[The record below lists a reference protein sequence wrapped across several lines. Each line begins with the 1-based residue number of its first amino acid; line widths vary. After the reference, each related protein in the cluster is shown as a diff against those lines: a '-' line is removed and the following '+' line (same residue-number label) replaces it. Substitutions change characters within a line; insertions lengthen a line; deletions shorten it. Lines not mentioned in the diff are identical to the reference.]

1 MIIKRGI
8 NVHRFCEGFG
18 VKVLPNHQAKEP
30 RPPNVIYGGRTIARM
45 LRRKGPDHTGLVLL
59 CIQASDPA
67 CLYGDVIFAVSQ
79 FLRTHTDVLG
89 GRQGAIGAFQ
99 TIDIARL
106 RSRAQRL
113 ARSEGEH
120 MTKSTAAL
128 SIVIA
133 DAILGE
139 EAA

>member
-1 MIIKRGI
+1 MIIERGI
-8 NVHRFCEGFG
+8 NVHRFCEGYG
-18 VKVLPNHQAKEP
+18 VKVRPIHQAKDP
-30 RPPNVIYGGRTIARM
+30 RPPNVIYGGRIIARM

-79 FLRTHTDVLG
+79 FLRAHTGDLG
-89 GRQGAIGAFQ
+89 GRQGAVGAFQ
-99 TIDIARL
+99 TIDLARL
-106 RSRAQRL
+106 RARAQRL

-120 MTKSTAAL
+120 MTRTTAAL

>member
-18 VKVLPNHQAKEP
+18 VKVLSNHQAKEP

-59 CIQASDPA
+59 CIQASNPA

-106 RSRAQRL
+106 RNRAQRL

-128 SIVIA
+128 SIIIA